1 MQESERKAAIDA
13 YRERKVAC
21 GIYAIRCLPTQQLW
35 IGSAPNL
42 ATIQNRLWFTLRLG
56 RDQRV
61 TLQRA
66 WTTHGEV
73 AFQFEVLEQWDATE
87 IGHARNRTLKAS
99 LDRWADMLG
108 ASPI

>member
-21 GIYAIRCLPTQQLW
+21 GIYAIRCVPSQQLW
-35 IGSAPNL
+35 VGSAPNL

-56 RDQRV
+56 QDQRA
-61 TLQRA
+61 TLQQA
-66 WTTHGEV
+66 WQAHGEA
-73 AFQFEVLEQWDATE
+73 AFRFEILEQWDAAE
-87 IGHARNRTLKAS
+87 IGHARARLLKTGV
-99 LDRWADMLG
+99 DRWTGALG

>member
-21 GIYAIRCLPTQQLW
+21 GIYAIRCVPSQQLW
-35 IGSAPNL
+35 VGSAPNL

-56 RDQRV
+56 QEQRA
-61 TLQRA
+61 TLQQA
-66 WTTHGEV
+66 WTTHGEA
-73 AFQFEVLEQWDATE
+73 AFEFDILEQWDAAE
-87 IGHARNRTLKAS
+87 IGHARNRALKAG
-99 LDRWADMLG
+99 LNRWADTLG